1 MGKSKNI
8 EAPIQYQCDNCGAK
22 VAAYREIPRCL
33 ACGKNLCSICNNF
46 LLCPQDFH
54 RLDPKD
60 QKKIKRLGT
69 SLNNIHNTAAMF
81 KVMPGVLGGIGA
93 LLLILMIIFDDEI
106 FYFIFGFLGGFLL
119 LASFMM
125 YGVFHNIEE
134 KERKRVSDQVRS
146 IVLPY
151 NIQQVF
157 HKNENMNQKAEIQ
170 TVNSDKWSKEDNAE
184 EDNII
189 ICPTCGEEV
198 KGPNVKYCENC
209 GELLK

>member
-1 MGKSKNI
+1 MPLIERSRDVWPVGKI
-8 EAPIQYQCDNCGAK
+8 F
-22 VAAYREIPRCL
+22 VAFVIISCYALRI
-33 ACGKNLCSICNNF
+33 
-46 LLCPQDFH
+46 FH

-93 LLLILMIIFDDEI
+93 VLLILMIIFDDEI

-189 ICPTCGEEV
+189 YLS
-198 KGPNVKYCENC
+198 NMW
-209 GELLK
+209 

>member
-1 MGKSKNI
+1 
-8 EAPIQYQCDNCGAK
+8 
-22 VAAYREIPRCL
+22 
-33 ACGKNLCSICNNF
+33 
-46 LLCPQDFH
+46 
-54 RLDPKD
+54 
-60 QKKIKRLGT
+60 
-69 SLNNIHNTAAMF
+69 MF

-93 LLLILMIIFDDEI
+93 VLLILMIIFDDEI

-170 TVNSDKWSKEDNAE
+170 TVNSDNYLSNMW
-184 EDNII
+184 
-189 ICPTCGEEV
+189 
-198 KGPNVKYCENC
+198 
-209 GELLK
+209 